1 MSILST
7 NEPTVKNL
15 LDEGDGQPRY
25 KALCRASGCDWS
37 YEHKTGYLARAH
49 SEAHCYK
56 AQHAVDLRLDI
67 LDVFIDRIRPAIKSE
82 ITGEV
87 QFKAPALSKRALA
100 ELKQEMEKG
109 CQQMMSP
116 DPHSTDS
123 CSAPVF
129 CVTCAACD
137 EHCGCA
143 EPLTLEELTTTTE
156 NERRA
161 DR

>member
-37 YEHKTGYLARAH
+37 YEHEKGHFALARGKV
-49 SEAHCYK
+49 HCRK
-56 AQHAVDLRLDI
+56 TQHAVDLRLDM
-67 LDVFIDRIRPAIKSE
+67 LDFFIDRIRPAIKSE

-100 ELKQEMEKG
+100 ELKQEMERG

-129 CVTCAACD
+129 CIGCASCE
-137 EHCGCA
+137 EHCSCA
-143 EPLTLEELTTTTE
+143 EPFTLEELTE
-156 NERRA
+156 GKEF
-161 DR
+161 